1 MRGAGFHAIQG
12 HHAHGPLPPLSPAAP
27 TPDILA
33 GGGATGA
40 LLRAHPWA
48 DGPLGPPG
56 AWPAELRTLLG
67 IMLGSSQPM
76 FVAWGPGRTLLY
88 NDAYAEILAA
98 KHPAAIGRDFLEVW
112 HEIRADLLPIVQAA
126 YGGEPVRMDRI
137 TLVMERRGFREEAY
151 FAFSYTP
158 VRDAAGAVG
167 GFFCACT
174 ETTAQVQA
182 ERALLAERERLRS
195 VLDGMGEARGLLD
208 REFRILDLNA
218 AAVRMDGR
226 GREAMVGRSHW
237 EVHPGT
243 EDGPVGDLYRRVLAT
258 GVPGEME
265 HRYRWPDGKETW
277 LSLRVFPVPEG
288 IALFYADITAR
299 RAAEDAAREAS
310 ERLALALDAGAIIG
324 TWVWDVPG
332 DRFTADARFAR
343 SFGLDPARCAAGL
356 SLDEVTQSVHPE
368 DLAGVQAA
376 IGEALGRGGAY
387 RREYRVR
394 PQGGGWRWITATGR
408 VELGADGRPLRFP
421 GVLLDSH
428 ERRATEAALRE
439 AEERLRLSTELSDV
453 GFWDVDP
460 ATDAIIWPARVKAMF
475 GITHERP
482 ITMADFRAGLH
493 PDDAPA
499 VMAAFEAATDPAR
512 RALYDVEY
520 RTIGLEDGVLRW
532 VAARGRGIFDAA
544 GRCTRVLGTA
554 MDITARKASE
564 SRLRRV
570 LDGLFAFVGLLDT
583 EGRLVEA
590 NAAPLRAAGL
600 APAEVIGRPFWD
612 TPWWSHDAAVQARI
626 RDAVREAAS
635 GATPRFDVPVRVAG
649 GALLTLDFQVAPL
662 RDDAGAIT
670 HLVPSGVVVEER
682 VRAEQSLR
690 ELNATLEQRVRDAVA
705 EREQAEEAL
714 RQAQKMEAVGQ
725 LTGGVAH
732 DFNNLLTV
740 VKGNIDMAQRALAA
754 AGVDDARSRRA
765 LDNAMKGAERAASLT
780 QRLLAFSRRQPLA
793 PKALDL
799 DRLVGG
805 MGDMLHRTLGETVR
819 LEMVTTPGLWRV
831 EADPNQL
838 ESAILNLAVNARD
851 AMPRGGTL
859 TIETANARL
868 DAGYATQH
876 AEVAPGQYVVLAVTD
891 TGTGMPRE
899 VMARVFEPFFT
910 TKEAGHGTG
919 LGLSQVYGF
928 TKQSGGHVK
937 LYSEEGQGTTVK
949 IYLPRLMAE
958 AAPEDAA
965 EAQAPAALEGTRRQE
980 VILAVE
986 DDDDVRAYTVECLR
1000 ELGYRVVEAADGAS
1014 ALRLME
1020 RLATPVDLLFTDV
1033 VMPGMSG
1040 RELAD
1045 AARERQGDLRVLYT
1059 SGYTR
1064 NAIVHGGRLDAG
1076 VEMLPKPFTFAA
1088 LAQAVRDA
1096 LDRGRGRRALLA
1108 GADPDA
1114 RLHAAEA
1121 LSGAGWAVEE
1131 VATAAELLAQ
1141 ARAAQGGHDAVL
1153 LLAPLPDKGEEALLA
1168 ELRALFEALPV
1179 LSAMPLPLPPRF
1191 AGDRCM
1197 AALPAGWD
1205 GASLNAALREL
1216 GLRCAG

>member
-1 MRGAGFHAIQG
+1 MT
-12 HHAHGPLPPLSPAAP
+12 PAAP
-27 TPDILA
+27 TPDFLA

-40 LLRAHPWA
+40 LLRAHDWA
-48 DGPLGPPG
+48 ATPLGPPA
-56 AWPAELRTLLG
+56 AWPAELRTLVG
-67 IMLGSSQPM
+67 VMLGSSQPM

-88 NDAYAEILAA
+88 NDAYAAILAA
-98 KHPAAIGRDFLEVW
+98 KHPAALGTDFLDAW

-126 YGGEPVRMDRI
+126 YAGEPVRMDHI
-137 TLVMERRGFREEAY
+137 TLMMERRGFREEAH

-158 VRDAAGAVG
+158 IRDGAGAVQ
-167 GFFCACT
+167 GFLCACT

-182 ERALLAERERLRS
+182 ERDLRAERERLRS
-195 VLDGMGEARGLLD
+195 VLDGMGEGFGLLGRD
-208 REFRILDLNA
+208 FRILDLNA
-218 AAVRMDGR
+218 EALRMDGR
-226 GREAMVGRSHW
+226 PRAAIVGRSHW
-237 EVHPGT
+237 EAHPGT
-243 EDGPVGDLYRRVLAT
+243 EDSHVGAFLREVLDS
-258 GVPGEME
+258 GRPGEIE
-265 HRYRWPDGKETW
+265 HRYAWPTGGETW
-277 LSLRVFPVPEG
+277 LHLRAFPVPEG
-288 IALFYADITAR
+288 LALFYADVTAR
-299 RAAEDAAREAS
+299 RTAEAEARAAAE
-310 ERLALALDAGAIIG
+310 RLDLALDAGAIIG
-324 TWVWDVPG
+324 TWVWDVPA

-343 SFGLDPARCAAGL
+343 SFGLDPACCAAGL
-356 SLDEVTQSVHPE
+356 ALEQVTASIHPD
-368 DLAGVQAA
+368 DLAGVEQAIA
-376 IGEALGRGGAY
+376 HVLAHGGTY

-394 PQGGGWRWITATGR
+394 PAEGGWRWITATGR
-408 VELGADGRPLRFP
+408 VELDAEGRALRFP

-428 ERRATEAALRE
+428 ERRTTEAALRE
-439 AEERLRLSTELSDV
+439 AEERLRLATELSDV

-460 ATDAIIWPARVKAMF
+460 ATDAIIWPPRVKAMF
-475 GITHERP
+475 GITHGGP
-482 ITMADFRAGLH
+482 IAMDDFRAGLH
-493 PDDAPA
+493 PEDAPA
-499 VMAAFEAATDPAR
+499 VLAAFEAALDPAR
-512 RALYDVEY
+512 RAIYDMEY
-520 RTIGLEDGVLRW
+520 RTVGLEDGVLRW
-532 VAARGRGIFDAA
+532 VAARGRGLFDET
-544 GRCTRVLGTA
+544 GCCTRVLGTA
-554 MDITARKASE
+554 MDITARKAGE

-583 EGRLVEA
+583 DGTLLEA
-590 NAAPLRAAGL
+590 NAAPLRVAGL
-600 APAEVIGRPFWD
+600 TPAEVMGRPFWD
-612 TPWWSHDAAVQARI
+612 TPWWSHDPAVQARI
-626 RDAVREAAS
+626 RDAVRRAAT
-635 GATPRFDVPVRVAG
+635 GETPRFDAPVRVADG
-649 GALLTLDFQVAPL
+649 TLLTVDFQLAPL

-690 ELNATLEQRVRDAVA
+690 ELNATLEQRVREAVA
-705 EREQAEEAL
+705 EREQVEEAL

-740 VKGNIDMAQRALAA
+740 VKGNIDMAQRALDAA
-754 AGVDDARSRRA
+754 AVEDARSRRA
-765 LDNAMKGAERAASLT
+765 LENAMKGAERAAALT

-799 DRLVGG
+799 DRLVSG
-805 MGDMLHRTLGETVR
+805 MSDMLHLSLGELVQ
-819 LEMVTTPGLWRV
+819 LEVVTTPGLWKV

-868 DAGYATQH
+868 DDGYATQH
-876 AEVAPGQYVVLAVTD
+876 AEVAPGNYVVLAVTD

-949 IYLPRLMAE
+949 IYLPRLMADASEEE
-958 AAPEDAA
+958 AA
-965 EAQAPAALEGTRRQE
+965 APAALEGTRRQE

-1000 ELGYRVVEAADGAS
+1000 ELGYRVLEAADGTA
-1014 ALRLME
+1014 ALRLLE
-1020 RLATPVDLLFTDV
+1020 RRAAPVDLLFTDV

-1045 AARERQGDLRVLYT
+1045 AARLRQPDLRVLYT

-1096 LDRGRGRRALLA
+1096 LDRGRGRRVLLA
-1108 GADPDA
+1108 GGDPDA
-1114 RLHAAEA
+1114 RLRAAEA
-1121 LSGAGWAVEE
+1121 LAGAGWSVEE
-1131 VATAAELLAQ
+1131 AGTAAEVLAK

-1153 LLAPLPDKGEEALLA
+1153 LTGPLPDKGDEALLA
-1168 ELRALFEALPV
+1168 ELRALFAHLPV
-1179 LSAMPLPLPPRF
+1179 LSAAPLPPRF
-1191 AGDRCM
+1191 AADRCM
-1197 AALPAGWD
+1197 AALPGSWD
-1205 GASLNAALREL
+1205 GPALAAALREL

>member
-1 MRGAGFHAIQG
+1 MN
-12 HHAHGPLPPLSPAAP
+12 PAAT
-27 TPDILA
+27 TPDFLA
-33 GGGATGA
+33 GGGTTGA
-40 LLRAHPWA
+40 LLRAHDWA
-48 DGPLGPPG
+48 ATPLGPPA
-56 AWPAELRTLLG
+56 AWPAELRTLAAILLG
-67 IMLGSSQPM
+67 ASQPM
-76 FVAWGPGRTLLY
+76 FVVWGPGRTLLY
-88 NDAYAEILAA
+88 NDGYAEILAA
-98 KHPAAIGRDFLEVW
+98 KHPAAIGHDFLAVW
-112 HEIRADLLPIVQAA
+112 EEIRADLVPIVAAA
-126 YGGEPVRMDRI
+126 YAGQPTHMDRI
-137 TLVMERRGFREEAY
+137 PLRMLRRGFVEDTV
-151 FAFSYTP
+151 FSFFYAP
-158 VRDAAGAVG
+158 VRDGAGAVR
-167 GFFCACT
+167 GFLCGCT
-174 ETTAQVQA
+174 EITAQVAA
-182 ERALLAERERLRS
+182 ERALEEERARLRA
-195 VLDGMGEARGLLD
+195 VLDGMGEGFGLLD
-208 REFRILDLNA
+208 RDFTILDVNA
-218 AAVRMDGR
+218 EAQRLDGR
-226 GREAMVGRSHW
+226 AREAITGRSHW

-243 EDGPVGDLYRRVLAT
+243 EHSHIGDFYRRVLAT
-258 GVPGEME
+258 GRPEELE
-265 HRYRWPDGKETW
+265 HSYRWPDGRETW
-277 LSLRVFPVPEG
+277 LRLRAFPVPEG
-288 IALFYADITAR
+288 LALFYGDVSAR
-299 RAAEDAAREAS
+299 RAAEAAARESA
-310 ERLALALDAGAIIG
+310 ERVALALDAGAIIG

-356 SLDEVTQSVHPE
+356 ALEEVTASIHPD
-368 DLAGVQAA
+368 DLARVQAA
-376 IGEALGRGGAY
+376 IGAALARGGAY
-387 RREYRVR
+387 SCEYRVR
-394 PQGGGWRWITATGR
+394 PQEGGWRWVTATGR
-408 VELGADGRPLRFP
+408 VELSPEGRALRFP
-421 GVLLDSH
+421 GVLLDS
-428 ERRATEAALRE
+428 EDRRAAEAALRE

-460 ATDAIIWPARVKAMF
+460 ATDAIIWPPRVKAMF
-475 GITHERP
+475 GITHDGP

-493 PDDAPA
+493 PEDAPA
-499 VMAAFEAATDPAR
+499 VLAAFEAATDPAR

-532 VAARGRGIFDAA
+532 VAARGRGIFDEV

-570 LDGLFAFVGLLDT
+570 LDGLFAFVGLLEADGT
-583 EGRLVEA
+583 LLEA

-600 APAEVIGRPFWD
+600 TPAEVIGRPFWD

-626 RDAVREAAS
+626 REAVEQAAA
-635 GATPRFDVPVRVAG
+635 GATPRFDVPVRVAD
-649 GALLTLDFQVAPL
+649 GALLMLDFQVAPL

-682 VRAEQSLR
+682 ARAEQSLR

-754 AGVDDARSRRA
+754 AGADDARSRRA

-799 DRLVGG
+799 DRLVSG
-805 MGDMLHRTLGETVR
+805 MSDMLHRTLGEVVR
-819 LEMVTTPGLWRV
+819 LEVVTTPGLWRV

-949 IYLPRLMAE
+949 IYLPRLLAE
-958 AAPEDAA
+958 AAPEEA
-965 EAQAPAALEGTRRQE
+965 EPQAPALLEGTRRQE

-986 DDDDVRAYTVECLR
+986 DDEDVRAYTVECLR
-1000 ELGYRVVEAADGAS
+1000 ELGYRVIEAADGAA
-1014 ALRLME
+1014 ALRAME
-1020 RLATPVDLLFTDV
+1020 RLAGPVDLLFTDV

-1045 AARERQGDLRVLYT
+1045 AARGRQADLRVLYT

-1131 VATAAELLAQ
+1131 AATAAELLAK

-1168 ELRALFEALPV
+1168 ELRALFDALPV
-1179 LSAMPLPLPPRF
+1179 LLAMPLPPRF
-1191 AGDRCM
+1191 ANDRCM
-1197 AALPAGWD
+1197 ATLPAGWD
-1205 GASLNAALREL
+1205 GAALANALRDL